1 MRQGRLVVR
10 HGDSMDNLP
19 EEWEAILP
27 SYGQIEMW
35 DFTSHNNTLVD
46 VLCAI
51 YNTLDEGGCDTLHL
65 RKGGVILSS
74 TKH

>member
-35 DFTSHNNTLVD
+35 DFTSHNNTLEEGW
-46 VLCAI
+46 CAI
-51 YNTLDEGGCDTLHL
+51 HITLDEGWCDTLHL